1 MSASSN
7 VPWQGMA
14 DCRLGYMF
22 RKVLKMLTIDQ
33 LQLQDQA
40 QAVSRL
46 PAIEVK
52 NLARSFNGLRALDG
66 ISFAVC
72 PGEIFGF
79 LGPNG
84 AGKTTTIRILT
95 GQLRPTSGTA
105 RVAGCNVVTDRQE
118 LKPQIGVVFEY
129 QNLYLRLSARDNL
142 NFTAGLYGV
151 PRARVDEVLNIVHLQ
166 ERAKDRLK
174 TYSNGMKQR
183 LLIARALLPW
193 PKVLFLDEPTRGLDP
208 NMARQIRAIISDLG
222 QKGITVFL
230 TTHYMEE
237 ADQLCGRVAILDRG
251 KIVALD
257 RPEKL
262 KSIYHVSTLEDVF
275 VHLTGHAFEGG

>member
-1 MSASSN
+1 
-7 VPWQGMA
+7 
-14 DCRLGYMF
+14 
-22 RKVLKMLTIDQ
+22 MLTIDQ

-105 RVAGCNVVTDRQE
+105 RVAGCNVVTERQE

-237 ADQLCGRVAILDRG
+237 ANQLCGRVAILDRG